1 MAEMAATDIEQK
13 LEQARLAE
21 HTERYEDM
29 AASMK
34 SVVESSGKDLQG
46 STRNLLSV
54 AYKNVVGTKRSAWRL
69 LSSLEAK
76 ESNKELI
83 IEYKKK
89 IETDLRAVCDE
100 VLVCKHGAFM
110 PYCFICATIHLFV
123 ALQQRAC
130 IMTAFFEVCWY

>member
-1 MAEMAATDIEQK
+1 MAATDVEQK
-13 LEQARLAE
+13 LEQAKLAE

-34 SVVESSGKDLQG
+34 SVVESSEKDLQG

-54 AYKNVVGTKRSAWRL
+54 AYKNVVGTKRSAWRF

-76 ESNKELI
+76 EGNNELI

-89 IETDLRAVCDE
+89 IEGDLQAVCKE
-100 VLVCKHGAFM
+100 VLVCS
-110 PYCFICATIHLFV
+110 YV
-123 ALQQRAC
+123 
-130 IMTAFFEVCWY
+130 